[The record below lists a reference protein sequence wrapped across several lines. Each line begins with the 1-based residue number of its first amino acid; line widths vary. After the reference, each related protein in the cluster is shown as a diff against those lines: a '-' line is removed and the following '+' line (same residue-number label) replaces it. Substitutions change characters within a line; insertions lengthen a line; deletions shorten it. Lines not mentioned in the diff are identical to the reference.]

1 MREPS
6 DDQGG
11 RGEQRCCVSSDAE
24 GRTLVSFPE
33 FSHPLSIRPVPE
45 SFFHLERF
53 DSEHTGTVMA
63 QVGRAE
69 NPVPPSQ
76 EPENTKWFNWLAQ
89 RSSPVSSRVAVEG
102 SRVSLEP
109 RVSPGISEFRPP
121 QRAKLPSSLPARE
134 ITPRDS
140 HQIDTR
146 QSEDT
151 GELLSS
157 SDSSK
162 ILYRY
167 EELVHRL
174 RKLEDVQIRR
184 TPSSAHYVSEVSKE
198 SSTEIVENREEQTNS
213 VSNHDDY
220 GGNIIAEVEGQKEDC
235 AASDGRRAVSRIKP
249 PDSSDHQPRLTEQQ
263 VYAES
268 DGPDPE
274 EAWRS
279 FVFGND
285 DDSDAVGKAAFEE
298 AKHDATRSIQTPPSR
313 VSHDKALQS
322 DGSSNMA
329 TVGTL
334 STCCDNETSRN
345 TESYSAIEMS
355 ESLKATYFP
364 SSTGTGFDVTE
375 TSNDSAHDS
384 NIGVIVGSS
393 TIPDNESPIDLSES
407 DRSAT
412 FADTSTSVSQA
423 AAASVTTSMVVA
435 TESSEPGRSVAQFR
449 FSQPKVFVGSRSKQT
464 QTERAMGPS
473 LGITL
478 NRKGRGRPRKRA
490 NDGRADIRAVPN
502 YSSDPIEDYDDEGSV
517 RKKDRKAS
525 KSLFQ
530 KLELV

>member
-45 SFFHLERF
+45 SFFHLESF

-69 NPVPPSQ
+69 TPVPPSQ

-89 RSSPVSSRVAVEG
+89 PSSPVSSRVAVEG
-102 SRVSLEP
+102 NRVSLEP

-121 QRAKLPSSLPARE
+121 QRAKLPPSLPARE
-134 ITPRDS
+134 ITPGDS

-162 ILYRY
+162 ILYR
-167 EELVHRL
+167 
-174 RKLEDVQIRR
+174 
-184 TPSSAHYVSEVSKE
+184 
-198 SSTEIVENREEQTNS
+198 
-213 VSNHDDY
+213 
-220 GGNIIAEVEGQKEDC
+220 GNITTEVEGQKEDC
-235 AASDGRRAVSRIKP
+235 AASDGRRAVSRTKH

-298 AKHDATRSIQTPPSR
+298 ARHDATRSIQTPPSQ

-322 DGSSNMA
+322 DGNSNMA
-329 TVGTL
+329 TVGTF

-345 TESYSAIEMS
+345 AESYSAIEVS
-355 ESLKATYFP
+355 GSLEATYFP

-384 NIGVIVGSS
+384 KIGVIAGSS
-393 TIPDNESPIDLSES
+393 TIPDNESPNDLSES

-412 FADTSTSVSQA
+412 FADTSTSVSHA

-435 TESSEPGRSVAQFR
+435 TESSEPGRSVAHFR

-464 QTERAMGPS
+464 QTERAVRPS

-490 NDGRADIRAVPN
+490 NDGRADIRALPN

-530 KLELV
+530 KLDLV